1 LAKISIVGA
10 GPGSPDYVTPIA
22 KKTVKNAQ
30 VVIGAE
36 RALNLFAD
44 DIKGEKLKLTAKNL
58 TDTLN
63 QGIELAQ
70 KGKTVAIISTGDPGF
85 SGLLGTFSKVAMGK
99 SVELEVVPGISSI
112 QVCAARL
119 SMPWDAAC
127 LFSFHEGVSAEEKQE
142 LANAVKEGNDVIL
155 LPDSRGFSPS
165 EVAKFLVNGG
175 VDAETPVFVCE
186 NLTLSDEQIV
196 RTTLGKVPGVS
207 FGSLCVMIIKPSRI
221 TR

>member
-22 KKTVKNAQ
+22 KRTVQNAD

-36 RALNLFAD
+36 RALSLFAD
-44 DIKGEKLKLTAKNL
+44 DIKGEKLKLTAKTL

-63 QGIELAQ
+63 QGIKLAQ

-85 SGLLGTFSKVAMGK
+85 SGLLGTFSKVARGK
-99 SVELEVVPGISSI
+99 SVELEVVPGISSV

-119 SMPWDAAC
+119 SMSWDKTC

-142 LANAVKEGNDVIL
+142 LANAVKKGNDVIL
-155 LPDSRGFSPS
+155 LPDSRGFPPS
-165 EVAKFLVNGG
+165 AVAKFLVDVG

-186 NLTLSDEQIV
+186 NLTLSDERIV
-196 RTTLGKVPGVS
+196 RSTLGEAVGVS
-207 FGSLCVMIIKPSRI
+207 FGSLCVMVIKPSR
-221 TR
+221 